1 MEHCR
6 RISNRGSLGTFLQ
19 NVTGKDLKLLE
30 EEGLKQRLS
39 NLHSQVIVRTPFFY
53 TFTQSDVSR

>member
-19 NVTGKDLKLLE
+19 NMTGKDLKLLE

-39 NLHSQVIVRTPFFY
+39 DLQSQLLVRTLFFY
-53 TFTQSDVSR
+53 TFTHNDVTR